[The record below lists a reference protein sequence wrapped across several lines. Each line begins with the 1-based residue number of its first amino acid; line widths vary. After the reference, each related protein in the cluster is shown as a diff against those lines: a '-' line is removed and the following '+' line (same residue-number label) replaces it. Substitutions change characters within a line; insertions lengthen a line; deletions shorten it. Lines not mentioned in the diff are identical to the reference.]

1 MVMAAGLAGGVGLS
15 GGGCGALA
23 AAIWMNALSR
33 IRDKTYKTSMSDPV
47 AERILRTFFEAAGSE
62 LDCRVIAKRS
72 FTTVADHTEFI
83 GAGGCANLIQALAG
97 AVSFR

>member
-1 MVMAAGLAGGVGLS
+1 MATVAGLAGGIGLS

-33 IRDKTYKTSMSDPV
+33 IRDKTYKTSFSDPV

-62 LDCRVIAKRS
+62 LDCRVIAGRA
-72 FTTVADHTEFI
+72 FPTLADHAEFI
-83 GAGGCANLIQALAG
+83 GAGGCGRLIQALAG
-97 AVSFR
+97 AISLR